1 MAASNDFFE
10 FGSDDEG
17 DALEPMEPR
26 NGTSSDKAPIN
37 QLSKLSLEPEGMAP
51 PPEAVQGPLTI
62 QTSIPVNQVPV
73 VPQQILQPA
82 YIQSQPMA
90 YNLVPP
96 AHFQAG
102 GGGEGLQD
110 PAIMSFSKVPQ
121 MPVQLHQVSGVYVTR
136 NEKKKFWKKWMHR
149 GWGVKE
155 KRESNKEKS
164 NHWFNPDIFG

>member
-10 FGSDDEG
+10 FGTDDEG
-17 DALEPMEPR
+17 DALEPVEPR
-26 NGTSSDKAPIN
+26 NGTSSNKAPIN
-37 QLSKLSLEPEGMAP
+37 QLSKLSLEPEGLAP
-51 PPEAVQGPLTI
+51 RSEAVSVQGPLTI

-102 GGGEGLQD
+102 GGEGLQD

-121 MPVQLHQVSGVYVTR
+121 MPVQLHQVAEIYYV
-136 NEKKKFWKKWMHR
+136 N
-149 GWGVKE
+149 
-155 KRESNKEKS
+155 
-164 NHWFNPDIFG
+164 DIVWVGNCCWRII